1 MVTAIQITSSEEGG
15 AEGGAVYATIITPS
29 SEAGPSD
36 STNAPTHEKSEKSQ
50 LPHPFNKSA
59 QQHSG
64 GEEEPAADEGGS
76 DSHSSHDDSNNNDN
90 NHCQQRKNAFPFGR
104 EEHKHLLRYQPNKQ
118 KLLTHPTARKRARK
132 NNDGTDEGLGDGHGN
147 NDNNGSCD
155 EEGKKVDA
163 TTMVRKRNGLVLIDL
178 SDVPPIPPILKTKV
192 SQPCC
197 SVFISSVFTSCCFC
211 VLTHYV

>member
-1 MVTAIQITSSEEGG
+1 MVTAIQITSSDEGGG
-15 AEGGAVYATIITPS
+15 AEGEAVYATIITPS

-36 STNAPTHEKSEKSQ
+36 AMNGPTHQKSEKSQ

-118 KLLTHPTARKRARK
+118 KLLTHPTARKRALK
-132 NNDGTDEGLGDGHGN
+132 NDSTDGDGQSAHGS
-147 NDNNGSCD
+147 NNGSD